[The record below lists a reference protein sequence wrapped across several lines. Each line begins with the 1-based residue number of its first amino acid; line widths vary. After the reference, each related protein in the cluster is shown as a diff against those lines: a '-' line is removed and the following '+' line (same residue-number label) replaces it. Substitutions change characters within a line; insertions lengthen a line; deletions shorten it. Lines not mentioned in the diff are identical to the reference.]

1 MVHQIKKAELLK
13 SSAFCFS
20 QYVIFVLR
28 RGFSPLRGCL
38 QKNRR
43 MDANHAAIEKNF
55 CDEIFIFDIGIKPRT
70 AQKFRGNW
78 AFRPENLP
86 TKLSRTDA

>member
-1 MVHQIKKAELLK
+1 MAHQIIFWPRGQAVKTSPFHGGNPGSIPGWVTRLKKAELLK
-13 SSAFCFS
+13 SSAFSFS

-55 CDEIFIFDIGIKPRT
+55 CDEIFIFDI
-70 AQKFRGNW
+70 
-78 AFRPENLP
+78 
-86 TKLSRTDA
+86 